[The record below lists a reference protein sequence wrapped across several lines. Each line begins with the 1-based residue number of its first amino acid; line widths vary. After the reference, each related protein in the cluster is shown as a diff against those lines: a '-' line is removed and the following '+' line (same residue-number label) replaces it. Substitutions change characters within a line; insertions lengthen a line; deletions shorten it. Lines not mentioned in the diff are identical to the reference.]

1 MIFLN
6 IIDLVAIN
14 YDSIRFLLSWITPVF
29 IWGSLKF
36 INSVNQNEKYHYRV
50 LNHENFWGSL
60 IKWFGFKFMLTLR
73 SIDCFTSK
81 WIINRF
87 CAVYIMLSL
96 IAEEWIERISQQQEN
111 WYQNHKH
118 LIKQWIVCF
127 GNELWSILWFWRF
140 IKHVL
145 IFQKVRAPKSANVVI
160 RHRLQLTFR
169 HPS

>member
-14 YDSIRFLLSWITPVF
+14 YDSIRFLLSWVTPVC

-36 INSVNQNEKYHYRV
+36 INSKNQNEKHHYRV
-50 LNHENFWGSL
+50 LNVENFWGSL
-60 IKWFGFKFMLTLR
+60 IKWFGFRFMLTFR

-81 WIINRF
+81 WIINRL
-87 CAVYIMLSL
+87 CAVYVMLRNELKGYHSNKKTD
-96 IAEEWIERISQQQEN
+96 IKIINSHKTMERLL
-111 WYQNHKH
+111 W
-118 LIKQWIVCF
+118 QWF
-127 GNELWSILWFWRF
+127 ELWSILWFWRF

-160 RHRLQLTFR
+160 RHRFQ
-169 HPS
+169 